1 MKNIRF
7 FGLLTFLLVLSIL
20 ISRPYI
26 VQAESDDS
34 LEVETSPTPS
44 PTATPSTSPRE
55 KRAEKIEEKREYRKE
70 KMEERQENR
79 EERRDDRKEDRL
91 AKKQEIIANF
101 IAKMEKRV
109 DAYYMRLTKISEKM
123 QTRINKLKDDGKDVA
138 EAQTQLDQAK
148 KAIEDAKTNSLAVLK
163 EMKEANLG
171 EGKGIG
177 SIISQ
182 AKQIHQYFREA
193 RSVLA
198 DVLIPLKENN

>member
-44 PTATPSTSPRE
+44 PTATPTTSPRDKRIE
-55 KRAEKIEEKREYRKE
+55 KLED
-70 KMEERQENR
+70 RQENR

-91 AKKQEIIANF
+91 AKKQEIIARF

-123 QTRINKLKDDGKDVA
+123 QTRLNKLKDDGKDVA

-163 EMKEANLG
+163 EMKEADLG
-171 EGKGIG
+171 DGKGIG

>member
-7 FGLLTFLLVLSIL
+7 LGLLTTLLVLSLL
-20 ISRPYI
+20 ISRPY
-26 VQAESDDS
+26 VVNAES
-34 LEVETSPTPS
+34 ETASPTPS
-44 PTATPSTSPRE
+44 PTATSSTSPRE
-55 KRAEKIEEKREYRKE
+55 TRAEKLEEKREDRKE
-70 KMEERQENR
+70 KMEERQEN
-79 EERRDDRKEDRL
+79 RL

-101 IAKMEKRV
+101 IARMEKRV
-109 DAYYMRLTKISEKM
+109 DAYYLRLIKISEKM
-123 QTRINKLKDDGKDVA
+123 QTRINKLKDEGKDVA